1 MPLRCLRLAVPLTI
15 PLPHEPHGFR
25 AMARALEDKERALL
39 QVKRSLESVQVDAA
53 NAQIAVAELE
63 KTRLQLKLKHQQDKR
78 AAGIAA
84 VRILRKPAESA
95 VHLGTKI
102 RAQSPDRGSLNLSQF
117 VVGVKGGEY
126 HPDNV

>member
-1 MPLRCLRLAVPLTI
+1 
-15 PLPHEPHGFR
+15 
-25 AMARALEDKERALL
+25 MARALEDKERALL

-95 VHLGTKI
+95 V
-102 RAQSPDRGSLNLSQF
+102 R
-117 VVGVKGGEY
+117 
-126 HPDNV
+126 